1 MNFNSFIYKI
11 PKRKLKKNI
20 TSLIFCG
27 THIYGSTDE
36 VGIYKRKIKK
46 KHDLDQE
53 NKKENKI
60 LIKKTRKKTRS

>member
-27 THIYGSTDE
+27 THIYGSTE
-36 VGIYKRKIKK
+36 VGIYKRKILK